1 MFVPFLSSMS
11 PYFLWDHPL
20 FSPIVTV
27 IFICIRLYRNHKIT
41 LYRKTI
47 PLIIVAFILSF
58 VIEFIHFDEIAIGD
72 FFSFVFKRFFFLVI
86 VLTLSIQEAV
96 GLLKLI
102 TKYFSIILFVSMLFW
117 IVHLL
122 GTKLPYSI
130 IRFQDSVTY
139 PEFYNYYF
147 FIKADYLTF
156 FPRFQSIFLE
166 PGHLGMIC
174 AFLLFAN
181 QYDLKD
187 KYVLCIFCAL
197 LLSFSLAAYVLLG
210 CGWFLFYLK
219 CEKRNII
226 YIFLLLS
233 MISVLCSYA
242 WEKEDN
248 VVNEYILSRLV
259 YEDGK
264 LSGDNRTSEDFDDY
278 FSKKIMTSSDC
289 LIGIGPKTFQ
299 TKLSFSGSGNSSYKV
314 FIVMDGIVGLLIV
327 LFFYSG
333 ILLKY
338 YTRELFLLFILY
350 VISFIQRPYALWDSQ
365 ILIYILSAFIFS
377 NERKYKLLN

>member
-1 MFVPFLSSMS
+1 MSVCIRNFFFSDKLLLGLLFVPFLSSMS

-58 VIEFIHFDEIAIGD
+58 YFEFIHFDEIAIGD

-156 FPRFQSIFLE
+156 F
-166 PGHLGMIC
+166 GTV
-174 AFLLFAN
+174 A
-181 QYDLKD
+181 
-187 KYVLCIFCAL
+187 
-197 LLSFSLAAYVLLG
+197 
-210 CGWFLFYLK
+210 
-219 CEKRNII
+219 
-226 YIFLLLS
+226 
-233 MISVLCSYA
+233 
-242 WEKEDN
+242 
-248 VVNEYILSRLV
+248 
-259 YEDGK
+259 
-264 LSGDNRTSEDFDDY
+264 
-278 FSKKIMTSSDC
+278 
-289 LIGIGPKTFQ
+289 
-299 TKLSFSGSGNSSYKV
+299 
-314 FIVMDGIVGLLIV
+314 
-327 LFFYSG
+327 
-333 ILLKY
+333 
-338 YTRELFLLFILY
+338 
-350 VISFIQRPYALWDSQ
+350 
-365 ILIYILSAFIFS
+365 
-377 NERKYKLLN
+377 